1 MSAFVDYKPLDFSGL
16 DKAINSLAQKQQLS
30 QLGGSIDG
38 TPEGFAKAG
47 QSLLALGDIPNAL
60 KAFELGD
67 AGRKRGLGNDAIS
80 ALGQAIGGAPTAP
93 RAPTL
98 GTDTTG
104 VAPASLIQNES
115 GGSWTAQNDAVGAG
129 GARGHFGRLQFG
141 QARLQE
147 AAAAGAIPQGTSP
160 QQFMQSPEMQ
170 KRAEEW
176 HFSDIDRFIAQTGLD
191 RAIGQPINGIPAT
204 VEGMRAVAHLGGKE
218 GLRKF
223 IATGGGY
230 NPTDENGTSLM
241 DYFSR
246 HGGARGRT
254 ASADMPAM
262 GATPA
267 AMETGGGGFAVPGA
281 PAMSGQTFDAVTGGQ
296 PLEPV
301 FRSEGTSQPWMG
313 SALPMQPARAAV
325 ASQQPQ
331 RGSPLAMLGQ
341 GTAPADMPAPGAVP
355 AIGQMPQA
363 MQEDLSNSPDGGSRA
378 FAAANGF
385 QFGNPAAAVPPSA
398 TPFGRPASQAM
409 QLQPSQANSG
419 GPLLPPRSGPQ
430 PNPQSVASPV
440 APIAGD
446 DPVRLRQEAAAY
458 AQSNPEASRQMLARA
473 DAAERAQ
480 RADMPATGATET
492 QGVQP
497 RLSQDMPRPTT
508 REGVVDFTMTREMEA
523 ARGKV
528 TKLAAALANPN
539 LPPNARAVGEIFLKE
554 ALEQSKAPDSV
565 KEFMFARGMGWTTA
579 RNPAEYVKE
588 KSGDDATP
596 AIKEY
601 EYAKRNGFA
610 GLILDYE
617 REKAASKAKPGI
629 SASDQKAIFAAEDQ
643 IPLFDNTIETLRR
656 AKELNDKTF
665 TGATAGVR
673 GTVLSSA
680 PWVARQLGVE
690 GDAMATREFGQIM
703 SLESI
708 RSMSDLLKGATT
720 DREMANF
727 QSLMA
732 DPSTP
737 PEIRARQLDRM
748 LKLAERQKGIAA
760 GRIDELRSKAGVAT
774 PRQPAPQAPQGQPQR
789 RAPTVAAPPAA
800 VEFLRANPGARD
812 QFDAKYGPGASA
824 SVLGQ

>member
-1 MSAFVDYKPLDFSGL
+1 MSAFVGYKALDFSGI
-16 DKAINSLAQKQQLS
+16 DKAINSIAQRQQLS
-30 QLGGSIDG
+30 QLGRGLDG
-38 TPEGFAKAG
+38 TPEGYAKAG
-47 QSLLALGDIPNAL
+47 QSLLALGDVPNAF

-67 AGRKRGLGNDAIS
+67 SLRKRGLTDTATQGLMD
-80 ALGQAIGGAPTAP
+80 ALGGGGSATPLATSGVP
-93 RAPTL
+93 RSPRIEGL
-98 GTDTTG
+98 G
-104 VAPASLIQNES
+104 AEPASLIQNES
-115 GGSWTAQNDAVGAG
+115 GGNWAAQNDAVGAG

-147 AAAAGAIPQGTSP
+147 AAAAGAIPPGTTP
-160 QQFMQSPEMQ
+160 QAFMQSPELQ
-170 KRAEEW
+170 RSAEGW
-176 HFSDIDRFIAQTGLD
+176 HFGDIDRAIQQNGFDQLVGKAAIAGV
-191 RAIGQPINGIPAT
+191 PVT
-204 VEGMRAVAHLGGKE
+204 VEGLRAVAHLGGKE
-218 GLRKF
+218 GMRKF
-223 IATGGGY
+223 VETGGRY
-230 NPTDENGTSLM
+230 NPTDANGTSLM
-241 DYFSR
+241 DYFVR
-246 HGGARGRT
+246 HGGAGRGRM
-254 ASADMPAM
+254 ASADMPAP
-262 GATPA
+262 GAVPA
-267 AMETGGGGFAVPGA
+267 TMETGQGGFAVPGS
-281 PAMSGQTFDAVTGGQ
+281 PGMSGQTFDAVTGGQ
-296 PLEPV
+296 PLDPA
-301 FRSEGTSQPWMG
+301 FQSEGVSQPWMG
-313 SALPMQPARAAV
+313 SALGGQPMPARQTATLAP
-325 ASQQPQ
+325 QPPPRPFDVGEGLSRQ
-331 RGSPLAMLGQ
+331 
-341 GTAPADMPAPGAVP
+341 ADMPAPGAVP
-355 AIGQMPQA
+355 AIGQMPPA
-363 MQEDLSNSPDGGSRA
+363 EDLSNAPDGGSRT
-378 FAAANGF
+378 FA
-385 QFGNPAAAVPPSA
+385 
-398 TPFGRPASQAM
+398 ASQAAPVM
-409 QLQPSQANSG
+409 PFPSSPTSFRPAPPPASAG
-419 GPLLPPRSGPQ
+419 GPLLPPKSGPQ
-430 PNPQSVASPV
+430 PNPQAVRPV

-446 DPVRLRQEAAAY
+446 DPDTLRQEAAAY
-458 AQSNPEASRQMLARA
+458 TQSNPEASRQMLARA

-528 TKLAAALANPN
+528 TKLATALANPN

-579 RNPAEYVKE
+579 KNPAEYAKE
-588 KSGDDATP
+588 KSGGDATP

-610 GLILDYE
+610 GSILDYE

-774 PRQPAPQAPQGQPQR
+774 PRQPAPQAPQGQQQR
-789 RAPTVAAPPAA
+789 RAPAVAAPPAA